1 METGRG
7 IGHAASRIDDMTER
21 NPGPSFRLAI
31 RSRQPARRGLLTA
44 WLLAA
49 ALVAGPASA
58 APRSQSERAIAAVQQ
73 LIASGEVARDTV
85 LSLGFKQGNINAF
98 LGNDLEL
105 QKEWEQKTG
114 IVLETRIIPQEPA
127 KQFITRTPGIDLTVA
142 RNHEFTEL
150 LPLGLI
156 EDLTPLFEE
165 FGFEL
170 EDDRQSGY
178 IRPDLQAYLG
188 DRIAAIP
195 ADGDV
200 VVMYLRRDLMEDPA
214 ERAAFRKA
222 TGRDLAPPETWQEYE
237 ELVRFFHR
245 PDRGL
250 YGAVE
255 ERDPD
260 AAWMLWLPR
269 YLSQATPYQP
279 LFDENMRPLIASPEG
294 LAATESYITTVRY
307 SPPGITDKGN
317 NYSFTMPLYMRGKA
331 FAVMNTLATA
341 KLLNGDGSLV
351 HDKYL
356 PLPIPGTR
364 IDGKLVRRNTIIYG
378 NNLVIPQGAG
388 NRKLAFL
395 YAMWITSPEISA
407 RSVGVRGGFTDPY
420 RWHHLNDPRIVEV
433 YTEPALQVFA
443 DAWPFT
449 LPPGTG
455 LPGDSDYLA
464 VLDLNLTKAA
474 RGEQGAA
481 EAMQRTAEAWE
492 LITDR
497 LGRDQQVRH
506 WKDARRNYRIA
517 P

>member
-1 METGRG
+1 MDMGRRD
-7 IGHAASRIDDMTER
+7 GHAASRIDAMTQG
-21 NPGPSFRLAI
+21 NPEPSLRLAI
-31 RSRQPARRGLLTA
+31 PIRRHIRLLTA
-44 WLLAA
+44 WLIVAALAA
-49 ALVAGPASA
+49 APASA

-73 LIASGEVARDTV
+73 LIASGEVAKNTV
-85 LSLGFKQGNINAF
+85 LGLGFKQGNINAF

-170 EDDRQSGY
+170 ADDPQSGY

-188 DRIAAIP
+188 DRIAAI
-195 ADGDV
+195 
-200 VVMYLRRDLMEDPA
+200 DPA
-214 ERAAFRKA
+214 ERAAFLEA
-222 TGRDLAPPETWQEYE
+222 TGRELAPPETWQEYE

-255 ERDPD
+255 ERDPA

-269 YLSQATPYQP
+269 YLSQASPYQP
-279 LFDENMRPLIASPEG
+279 LFNEEMRPLIDSPEG
-294 LAATESYITTVRY
+294 IAATESYIATVAY

-364 IDGKLVRRNTIIYG
+364 IDGELVRRNTIIYG

-420 RWHHLNDPRIVEV
+420 RWHHLKDPRIVEV
-433 YTEPALQVFA
+433 YTKPALRVFA

-464 VLDLNLTKAA
+464 VLDLNLTQAA
-474 RGEQGAA
+474 RGEQNAA
-481 EAMQRTAEAWE
+481 EAMRRTAEAWE

-497 LGRDQQVRH
+497 LGRDEQKRH
-506 WKDARRNYRIA
+506 WEAARRNFRIA